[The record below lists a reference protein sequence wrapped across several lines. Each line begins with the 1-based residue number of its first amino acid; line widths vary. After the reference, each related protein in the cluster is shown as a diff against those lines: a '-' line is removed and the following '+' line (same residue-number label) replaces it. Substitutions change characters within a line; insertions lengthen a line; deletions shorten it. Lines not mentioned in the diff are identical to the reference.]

1 VWPCW
6 IRRGVVGGSVS
17 LEVGF
22 EVSKVQARPISS
34 LFLLPVDLDVEFS
47 APGPAPYLPM
57 CYPLWW

>member
-1 VWPCW
+1 M
-6 IRRGVVGGSVS
+6 S